1 MKNKTLLHIVLLS
14 LLSSTSFAAIDCND
28 PKNLPRLIGGMLI
41 GGEKEC
47 FVNRSSAERAKRSLD
62 GTIGENP
69 ATDEVIS
76 KAKLAEADQETINLK
91 TAQMTYDNKK
101 LELEEA
107 EKAYAKDISV
117 ENSRRVK
124 KAHKDLK
131 EAQLKLEVAEEIK
144 HKADRRKADK

>member
-1 MKNKTLLHIVLLS
+1 MKNKTLLHILLLS
-14 LLSSTSFAAIDCND
+14 LLSSTSFAAIDCSD
-28 PKNLPRLIGGMLI
+28 PRNLPRLIGGMLI

-47 FVNRSSAERAKRSLD
+47 FVNHSSAERAKRSLD

-76 KAKLAEADQETINLK
+76 KDKLAEADQETINLK
-91 TAQMTYDNKK
+91 TTQMIYDNKK

-144 HKADRRKADK
+144 HKADRRNTK

>member
-1 MKNKTLLHIVLLS
+1 MKSKTLLHILLLS
-14 LLSSTSFAAIDCND
+14 LLSSTSFAAIDCSD

-47 FVNRSSAERAKRSLD
+47 LVSRGTAERAKRSLD

-69 ATDEVIS
+69 ATDEVTS

-91 TAQMTYDNKK
+91 TAQMNYDNKK

-124 KAHKDLK
+124 KAHQELK

-144 HKADRRKADK
+144 AKDDRRNTK